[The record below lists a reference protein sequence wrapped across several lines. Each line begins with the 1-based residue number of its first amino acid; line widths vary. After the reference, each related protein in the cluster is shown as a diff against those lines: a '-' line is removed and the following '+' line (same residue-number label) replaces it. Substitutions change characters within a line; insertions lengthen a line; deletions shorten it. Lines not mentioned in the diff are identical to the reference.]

1 MTKLATGGR
10 PPIRRDA
17 DRSAQQNGAP
27 RTAISQ
33 RVATAP
39 PSLAMPD
46 EDSAMSAGLRHFFS
60 GCRVLFYIV
69 VPLTLLVMMATGL
82 LYVRL
87 RHGPIALN
95 FVVSPIERG
104 INAELVTSSV
114 RIDGAEL
121 RLGPNGE
128 LEFRLRDVGVLEQ
141 GGDVVLSSPLAAVN
155 ISMAALARG
164 RIVPARIELIDPIIA
179 LAYSEKSGFVF
190 ERAVPKP
197 VPVRP
202 DGAGAAAPSGTAP
215 QPAVPAPGTTVIT
228 PRSVEAGTKV
238 NLAKMLSESSRRAR
252 NRLDATSYLT
262 EFGLSNATVVVDYE
276 GQRSSWRIDEA
287 SVDFN
292 HAERRSVISGRATVA
307 SPRGAWSVSFLT
319 DESVQTGKLDVKA
332 TIRDLVPSTLAA
344 AAPPLALLGNFEF
357 PVSGDATI
365 ELSTVGD
372 IERSEL
378 AIEVGQGRVRLPY
391 LVHPM
396 EVTAGLFKLTFDG
409 KARRWELQ
417 PSPVKWGD
425 GTMMF
430 TGNMSDVS
438 QGSDPPQWQFALDGK
453 NGVLEAAEFNVPPVT
468 IDNWSAR
475 GSIIPRRG
483 FIDLTEFRLS
493 GGGGEAT
500 IKATTQAGPQ
510 GQSVTAEFNVSPMPL
525 ATLKALWPRAV
536 ASGTRDWV
544 GKNVSA
550 VNFKGGTLRYTNSNV
565 GGIEP
570 GSVSTEME
578 RVGASFE
585 ASDAVFT
592 PLPGMPAITAP
603 NMSIRINDNVLDIAV
618 PEGAVALASGGQ
630 LPLKNGHLTTDDI
643 MAPRTNGEIGFSA
656 VGELAPFLEAMEQ
669 LPVRAVRDASPL
681 PKAGEGKIDAQLLI
695 KLPFIPGVTGDDMTI
710 TGKARVSDGR
720 FGKVAGRFDIQGFTL
735 DLNLTDTSLDAK
747 GDLLI
752 NGVPAKVVGQRLL
765 GPAAG
770 QQPPLKIVAKL
781 DEADRTQLGL
791 DVNNIVHGVVPVEL
805 SLQKGDQ
812 PEPAIKLH
820 ADLTDADLTFD
831 HLQWRKPPGRAASL
845 DADIVT
851 APGRDTELQNF
862 KVVSDDIAAD
872 GRIVIGTDNKV
883 KEFNFPGLNLNVISR
898 LDVSGSR
905 SKDDFW
911 TMKIAGSNFDGR
923 NFFRSLFNVGDG
935 PGKKDKPASA
945 GAHVTVDL
953 ANVIG
958 SSDVS
963 LRNLKMAIETR
974 NGDLASLDAK
984 GTLDGG
990 AQLVAKLDQGQGGRR
1005 LVVTSGDAGQVMKLV
1020 NFYPNMQGGR
1030 MQLEVGLDGSGP
1042 ADKTGVLVVDNFRV
1056 LGDPIVTEVV
1066 SSADEGRPAIGGN
1079 RKVTREVFDFTRMR
1093 APFSVGYGQF
1103 VLQESY
1109 LKGPLLGATLRGKV
1123 DFRTKRVNIGGTYI
1137 PLQGLNGALGDIPLL
1152 GQILSGSQGE
1162 GIVGMTFAVQGP
1174 TSDPQVIVN
1183 PFSLVAPGIF
1193 RDIFQ
1198 MTSMDP
1204 TIQVRE
1210 DRAPQA
1216 PIEERVRAAP
1226 PSPADPSDKSKA
1238 KPKSAAQ
1245 AKAKKT
1251 APKADAPAVDGWSST
1266 TTNH

>member
-10 PPIRRDA
+10 PPNRRDA
-17 DRSAQQNGAP
+17 DQSAQLNAVS
-27 RTAISQ
+27 RTAVSQ

-39 PSLAMPD
+39 PAPALAD
-46 EDSAMSAGLRHFFS
+46 EEEGAASAGLRHFLS
-60 GCRVLFYIV
+60 GCRVLFYCV
-69 VPLTLLVMMATGL
+69 VPLTLLAMMATGL

-87 RHGPIALN
+87 KHGPIAFD

-114 RIDGAEL
+114 KIDGAEL
-121 RLGPNGE
+121 RLGPNSE
-128 LEFRLRDVGVLEQ
+128 LEFRLRDVSVLEQ

-190 ERAVPKP
+190 ERAIPKP
-197 VPVRP
+197 TPVRP
-202 DGAGAAAPSGTAP
+202 DGSTPAAPPPVAN
-215 QPAVPAPGTTVIT
+215 PGTTVVP
-228 PRSVEAGTKV
+228 PRSAIEAGTKV

-252 NRLDATSYLT
+252 KRLDATSYLT

-365 ELSTVGD
+365 ELSSVGD
-372 IERSEL
+372 IESGEL
-378 AIEVGQGRVRLPY
+378 AVEVGQGRVRLPH

-409 KARRWELQ
+409 KARHWELQ
-417 PSPVKWGD
+417 PSPVKWAD

-430 TGNMSDVS
+430 TGNMTDVS
-438 QGSDPPQWQFALDGK
+438 KGTDPPQWLFALDGK
-453 NGVLEAAEFNVPPVT
+453 NGVFEAAEFNVPPVT
-468 IDNWSAR
+468 IDTWSAR
-475 GSIIPRRG
+475 GTIIPRRG
-483 FIDLTEFRLS
+483 FIDLTEFRLA

-510 GQSVTAEFNVSPMPL
+510 GQSMSAEFAVSPMPL

-536 ASGTRDWV
+536 ATGTRDWV

-550 VNFKGGTLRYTNSNV
+550 VDFKGGALRFTNSNV
-565 GGIEP
+565 GGMEP
-570 GSVSTEME
+570 GSVSTELE

-585 ASDAVFT
+585 ASNAVFT
-592 PLPGMPAITAP
+592 PLPGMQAITAP
-603 NMSIRINDNVLDIAV
+603 SASIRINDNVLDITV
-618 PEGAVALASGGQ
+618 PEGAVTLPSGGQ
-630 LPLKNGHLTTDDI
+630 LPLKNGRLTTDDI
-643 MAPRTNGEIGFSA
+643 LAPRTNGEIGFSA
-656 VGELAPFLEAMEQ
+656 VGDLAPFLEAMEQ
-669 LPVRAVRDASPL
+669 LPVRAIRDASPL
-681 PKAGEGKIDAQLLI
+681 PKAGEGKVDAQLVI
-695 KLPFIPGVTGDDMTI
+695 KLPFVPGVTGDDMTI

-720 FGKVAGRFDIQGFTL
+720 FGKVAGRFDVQGFTL
-735 DLNLTDTSLDAK
+735 DLTLTDTSLDAK

-752 NGVPAKVVGQRLL
+752 NGIPAKVVGQRLL
-765 GPAAG
+765 GPDAG
-770 QQPPLKIVAKL
+770 QQPPVKIVAKL
-781 DEADRTQLGL
+781 DETDRTQLGL
-791 DVNNIVHGVVPVEL
+791 DINNLVHGVVPVEI
-805 SLQKGDQ
+805 SLQKGDR

-820 ADLTDADLTFD
+820 ADLTESELTFE
-831 HLQWRKPPGRAASL
+831 HLQWRKPAGRAASL
-845 DADIVT
+845 DADIVSS
-851 APGRDTELQNF
+851 PGRDTELQNF
-862 KVVSDDIAAD
+862 KVISDDIAAD

-883 KEFNFPGLNLNVISR
+883 KEFDFPGVNLNVISR
-898 LDVSGSR
+898 LDMSGSR
-905 SKDDFW
+905 SKEDIW
-911 TMKIAGSNFDGR
+911 TIKIAGSNFDAR
-923 NFFRSLFNVGDG
+923 NFFRSLFSVGDG
-935 PGKKDKPASA
+935 PDRKDKASSP

-963 LRNLKMAIETR
+963 LRNLKMAIEMR

-990 AQLVAKLDQGQGGRR
+990 ALLVAKLDQGQGGRR
-1005 LVVTSGDAGQVMKLV
+1005 LVVTSSDAGQVMKLV
-1020 NFYPNMQGGR
+1020 NFYPNMTGGK
-1030 MQLEVGLDGSGP
+1030 MQLEVGLDGAGP
-1042 ADKTGVLVVDNFRV
+1042 AEKTGVLVVDNFRV

-1079 RKVTREVFDFTRMR
+1079 RKVTREVFDFARMR

-1109 LKGPLLGATLRGKV
+1109 LKGPMLGATLRGKV

-1210 DRAPQA
+1210 DRAPQK
-1216 PIEERVRAAP
+1216 PVEDRVRAAP
-1226 PSPADPSDKSKA
+1226 PVPSDGGDKPKPKA
-1238 KPKSAAQ
+1238 KTAAPAQ

-1251 APKADAPAVDGWSST
+1251 APKEAEAVDGWSST

>member
-1 MTKLATGGR
+1 LTKLATGGR
-10 PPIRRDA
+10 PPYRRDA
-17 DRSAQQNGAP
+17 DHSAQQTGVR
-27 RTAISQ
+27 RTAVSQ
-33 RVATAP
+33 RVATTP
-39 PSLAMPD
+39 PALPMPD
-46 EDSAMSAGLRHFFS
+46 EEDGVAATGLRHFFA
-60 GCRVLFYIV
+60 GCRVLFYLI
-69 VPLTLLVMMATGL
+69 VPLTLLAMMATGL

-87 RHGPIALN
+87 RHGPIAFD

-104 INAELVTSSV
+104 INAELVTSAV
-114 RIDGAEL
+114 KIDGAEL
-121 RLGPNGE
+121 RLGAEGE
-128 LEFRLRDVGVLEQ
+128 LEFRLRDVSVLEQ
-141 GGDVVLSSPLAAVN
+141 GGDVVLSSPLAAV
-155 ISMAALARG
+155 SLSWGALARG

-197 VPVRP
+197 TPVRP
-202 DGAGAAAPSGTAP
+202 EGAGQAPPPVAAAPA
-215 QPAVPAPGTTVIT
+215 TTVAM
-228 PRSVEAGTKV
+228 PHSVEDGTKV
-238 NLAKMLSESSRRAR
+238 NLAKMLSDSSRRAR
-252 NRLDATSYLT
+252 KRLDATSYLT

-292 HAERRSVISGRATVA
+292 HAARRSVISGRASVA
-307 SPRGAWSVSFLT
+307 SPRGAWSLSFMT

-357 PVSGDATI
+357 PVSGEATV
-365 ELSTVGD
+365 ELSNAGE
-372 IERSEL
+372 IESGEL
-378 AIEVGQGRVRLPY
+378 ALEVGSGRVRLPY
-391 LVHPM
+391 LVQPM
-396 EVTAGLFKLTFDG
+396 DLTAGLFKLTFDG
-409 KARRWELQ
+409 KARHWELQ
-417 PSPVKWGD
+417 PSPVKWAD

-430 TGNMSDVS
+430 TGSMRDVA
-438 QGSDPPQWQFALDGK
+438 QGSDAPQWQFALDGK
-453 NGVLEAAEFNVPPVT
+453 NGVFEASDFNVPPVT
-468 IDNWSAR
+468 IDTWTAR
-475 GSIIPRRG
+475 GTFIPRRG
-483 FIDLTEFRLS
+483 YIDLAEFRLS

-500 IKATTQAGPQ
+500 IKASTQAGPH
-510 GQSVTAEFNVSPMPL
+510 GQSMAAEFAVSPMPL

-536 ASGTRDWV
+536 ATGTRDWV

-550 VNFKGGTLRYTNSNV
+550 VNFKGGTLKFSNEDV

-570 GSVSTEME
+570 GTVSTALE
-578 RVGASFE
+578 RVSAAFE

-592 PLPGMPAITAP
+592 PLPGMQAIAAP
-603 NMSIRINDNVLDIAV
+603 STSIHINDNALEIIV
-618 PEGAVALASGGQ
+618 PQGEVALPSGGR
-630 LPLKNGHLTTDDI
+630 LPLKDGRLAADNI
-643 MAPRTNGEIGFSA
+643 MAERPNGEIGFSA
-656 VGELAPFLEAMEQ
+656 AGELAPFLEAMQQ
-669 LPVRAVRDASPL
+669 LPARAVRDASPL

-695 KLPFIPGVTGDDMTI
+695 KLPFFPGVSGDDMAI

-765 GPAAG
+765 RQDAG
-770 QQPPLKIVAKL
+770 QQQPPLKIVAKL

-791 DVNNIVHGVVPVEL
+791 DINDMVRGVVPIEV
-805 SLQKGDQ
+805 SLQKGDR

-820 ADLTDADLTFD
+820 ADLTDAELNLE
-831 HLQWRKPPGRAASL
+831 HLQWRKPSGRKASL
-845 DADIVT
+845 DTEIVSS
-851 APGRDTELQNF
+851 PGRDTELQNF

-872 GRIVIGTDNKV
+872 GRIVFGTDSKI

-898 LDVSGSR
+898 LDISGQR

-911 TMKIAGSNFDGR
+911 TVKISGSNFDGR

-935 PGKKDKPASA
+935 PGPKTKDTPA

-958 SSDVS
+958 SYDVS
-963 LRNLKMAIETR
+963 LRNLKMAIEKR
-974 NGDLASLDAK
+974 NGNLSALDAK

-990 AQLVAKLDQGQGGRR
+990 GSLIAKFDQGPGGRR
-1005 LVVTSGDAGQVMKLV
+1005 LLVTSSDAGQLLKLV

-1030 MQLEVGLDGSGP
+1030 MQLEVGLDGAGP
-1042 ADKTGVLVVDNFRV
+1042 AEKTGVLVVDNFRV
-1056 LGDPIVTEVV
+1056 LGDPIVMEVV

-1079 RKVTREVFDFTRMR
+1079 RKVTREVFEFNRMR

-1109 LKGPLLGATLRGKV
+1109 LKGPMLGATLRGKV

-1174 TSDPQVIVN
+1174 TSNPQVIVN

-1210 DRAPQA
+1210 DRTPQI
-1216 PIEERVRAAP
+1216 PIEDRVRVAPSVSGTGEKEKKKASTHKPKKAAP
-1226 PSPADPSDKSKA
+1226 KPSA
-1238 KPKSAAQ
+1238 
-1245 AKAKKT
+1245 T
-1251 APKADAPAVDGWSST
+1251 AIDGWSST
-1266 TTNH
+1266 TTSQ

>member
-1 MTKLATGGR
+1 MTKLVTGGR
-10 PPIRRDA
+10 PPYRRDA
-17 DRSAQQNGAP
+17 DHSAHQNGAT

-39 PSLAMPD
+39 PALPMPD
-46 EDSAMSAGLRHFFS
+46 EDGAASTGLRHFFA
-60 GCRVLFYIV
+60 GCRVLFYLV
-69 VPLTLLVMMATGL
+69 VPLTLLAMMATGL

-87 RHGPIALN
+87 RHGPIAFD

-114 RIDGAEL
+114 KIDGAEL
-121 RLGPNGE
+121 RLGGSGE
-128 LEFRLRDVGVLEQ
+128 LEFRLRDVSVLEQ
-141 GGDVVLSSPLAAVN
+141 AGDVVLSSPLAAVN
-155 ISMAALARG
+155 ISWGALARG

-197 VPVRP
+197 IPVRP
-202 DGAGAAAPSGTAP
+202 EGGGEAPPAAAASGAAAG
-215 QPAVPAPGTTVIT
+215 PGTTAVPPHTIE
-228 PRSVEAGTKV
+228 PGAKV

-252 NRLDATSYLT
+252 KRLDATSYLT

-292 HAERRSVISGRATVA
+292 HAERRSVISGRASVA

-319 DESVQTGKLDVKA
+319 DENVQTGKLDVKA

-357 PVSGDATI
+357 PVSGDATVQLSGIGEI
-365 ELSTVGD
+365 ESG
-372 IERSEL
+372 EL
-378 AIEVGQGRVRLPY
+378 ALEVGSGRVRLPY
-391 LVHPM
+391 LVQPM

-409 KARRWELQ
+409 KARHWELQ
-417 PSPVKWGD
+417 PSPVKWAD

-430 TGNMSDVS
+430 TGSMRDVA
-438 QGSDPPQWQFALDGK
+438 QGSDPPQWQFALDGR
-453 NGVLEAAEFNVPPVT
+453 NGVFEATEFNVPPVS

-475 GSIIPRRG
+475 GTIIPRRG
-483 FIDLTEFRLS
+483 YVDLSEFRLA
-493 GGGGEAT
+493 GGGGEAS
-500 IKATTQAGPQ
+500 IKATTQAGPH
-510 GQSVTAEFNVSPMPL
+510 GQSMSAEFAVSPMPL
-525 ATLKALWPRAV
+525 ETLKALWPRAV
-536 ASGTRDWV
+536 ATGTRDWV
-544 GKNVSA
+544 GRNVSA
-550 VNFKGGTLRYTNSNV
+550 VNFKGGTLKFSNSDV
-565 GGIEP
+565 GGMDP
-570 GSVSTEME
+570 GTVSTTLE

-592 PLPGMPAITAP
+592 PLPDMQAISAP
-603 NMSIRINDNVLDIAV
+603 STSIRINDNALEITI
-618 PEGAVALASGGQ
+618 PQGEVALPDGSR
-630 LPLKNGHLTTDDI
+630 LPLKDGRLTADDI
-643 MAPRTNGEIGFSA
+643 MAERPNGEIGFSTA
-656 VGELAPFLEAMEQ
+656 GELAPFLEAMEQ

-695 KLPFIPGVTGDDMTI
+695 KLPFFPGVSGDDMAI

-720 FGKVAGRFDIQGFTL
+720 FGKVAGRFDVQGFTL
-735 DLNLTDTSLDAK
+735 DLNLTDTALDAK
-747 GDLLI
+747 GDLLV

-765 GPAAG
+765 RQDAG
-770 QQPPLKIVAKL
+770 QQQPPLKIVAKL

-791 DVNNIVHGVVPVEL
+791 DINDMVRGVVPIEV
-805 SLQKGDQ
+805 SLQKGDR
-812 PEPAIKLH
+812 PEPAIKLR
-820 ADLTDADLTFD
+820 ADLTEAELTFEQ
-831 HLQWRKPPGRAASL
+831 LQWRKPSGRKASL
-845 DADIVT
+845 ETDIVSS
-851 APGRDTELQNF
+851 PGRDTELQNF

-872 GRIVIGTDNKV
+872 GRIVFGADNKI

-898 LDVSGSR
+898 LDINGSR
-905 SKDDFW
+905 SNDDFW
-911 TMKIAGSNFDGR
+911 TVKISGSNFDGR

-935 PGKKDKPASA
+935 PGAKNHDTPA
-945 GAHVTVDL
+945 GARVTVDL

-963 LRNLKMAIETR
+963 LRNLKMTLEKR
-974 NGDLASLDAK
+974 NGNLASLDAK

-990 AQLVAKLDQGQGGRR
+990 APLVAKVDQGPGGRR
-1005 LVVTSGDAGQVMKLV
+1005 LIVTSADAGQVLKLV
-1020 NFYPNMQGGR
+1020 NFYANMQGGR

-1042 ADKTGVLVVDNFRV
+1042 AEKTGVLVVDNFRI

-1066 SSADEGRPAIGGN
+1066 SSADDGRPAIGGN

-1109 LKGPLLGATLRGKV
+1109 LKGPMLGATLRGKV

-1137 PLQGLNGALGDIPLL
+1137 PLQGLNGAFGDIPLL

-1174 TSDPQVIVN
+1174 TSNPQVIVN

-1210 DRAPQA
+1210 DRAPQI
-1216 PIEERVRAAP
+1216 PIEERVRVA
-1226 PSPADPSDKSKA
+1226 PSPGGTSGKEKT
-1238 KPKSAAQ
+1238 KPKASVH
-1245 AKAKKT
+1245 KPKKT
-1251 APKADAPAVDGWSST
+1251 APKENTSAVDGWSST